1 MEYQHDGRLCQKKIK
16 QKRKIS
22 TSLQAAEKGLE
33 QNEVMM
39 MQDLDDVDLD
49 DARRK
54 ELRK

>member
-1 MEYQHDGRLCQKKIK
+1 MPKENKTKEED
-16 QKRKIS
+16 S
-22 TSLQAAEKGLE
+22 TSLQADEKGPE

-39 MQDLDDVDLD
+39 MRDLDDGDLD